1 MCKMNSALQYTDHV
15 RKIILEVGAVGTRA
29 EGHAVMYI
37 VDSIHQTK
45 DVCLGVDDSGET
57 EYGPCRIIRVDRH
70 LDVILVADR
79 HDGLQEVNE
88 VLEQLLAIHVLI
100 HLEEL
105 LYLLHTLR
113 LPAWHNRAV

>member
-1 MCKMNSALQYTDHV
+1 
-15 RKIILEVGAVGTRA
+15 
-29 EGHAVMYI
+29 MYI

-45 DVCLGVDDSGET
+45 DTCLGVDDSGET
-57 EYGPCRIIRVDRH
+57 EDGPCRIIRVDRH

-79 HDGLQEVNE
+79 HDGLQEVYE
-88 VLEQLLAIHVLI
+88 ILEQLLAVNILI

-105 LYLLHTLR
+105 LDLRHTLR